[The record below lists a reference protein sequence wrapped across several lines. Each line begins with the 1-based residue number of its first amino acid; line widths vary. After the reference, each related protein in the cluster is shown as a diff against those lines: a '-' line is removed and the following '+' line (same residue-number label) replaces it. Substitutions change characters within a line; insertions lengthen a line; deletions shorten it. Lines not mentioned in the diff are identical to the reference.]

1 MLYAL
6 LSLVSLFALYLLI
19 ELNNYKN
26 NSHIK
31 EHNLTIKVQE
41 LNQRLSIIAS
51 DYSELN
57 QNYYN
62 SLGELKTKTEEMSS
76 LKNKLCILDSDLENL
91 KVTHKADLDSA
102 IQTAR
107 KDALKRSRSVLRG
120 QASEHLA
127 PFVIEDTNPKDYR
140 FMGNPVDYICFD
152 GLSDVLDGQS
162 DSIKTV
168 RFVDIK
174 TGKSNLNKSQRRI
187 RDAIKDGRVTFEI
200 VNLDE
205 VMKIDKTLKELEA
218 ESTKES

>member
-31 EHNLTIKVQE
+31 EYNLTIKVQE

-76 LKNKLCILDSDLENL
+76 LKNKLCILDSDIENL
-91 KVTHKADLDSA
+91 KVAHKADLDSA

-127 PFVIEDTNPKDYR
+127 PFVIADTNPKDYR

-174 TGKSNLNKSQRRI
+174 TGKRS
-187 RDAIKDGRVTFEI
+187 
-200 VNLDE
+200 
-205 VMKIDKTLKELEA
+205 VMTYILKPLVKTLN
-218 ESTKES
+218 ESFGER